1 MMLGIKN
8 NRQFQPR
15 APVQL
20 SARLRGGGHE
30 TEAEV
35 LSISEGGCFL
45 KMNSAPIKGSRLKLF
60 FDLPNKG
67 PHIVDVEVRYS
78 TQKGEFRGRRD
89 VMGAGCQFIGL
100 PATTKSLIRDLV
112 SDIKKNYSQIQFA
125 LALSKPNP
133 ELPRMLERA
142 HLREFGVGR
151 ELRDA
156 IRWGLKQ
163 MGTT

>member
-20 SARLRGGGHE
+20 TARLRGSDYE
-30 TEAEV
+30 TQAEV

-45 KMNSAPIKGSRLKLF
+45 KLNTAPMKGSRLKLF
-60 FDLPNKG
+60 FDLPNQG
-67 PHIVDVEVRYS
+67 PHFVEVEVRYS

-89 VMGAGCQFIGL
+89 VTGAGCQFIGL
-100 PATTKSLIRDLV
+100 PATTQQVIRDLV
-112 SDIKKNYSQIQFA
+112 NDVKKNYSQIQFA

-151 ELRDA
+151 ELREA
-156 IRWGLKQ
+156 VRWGLKQ
-163 MGTT
+163 MGT